1 MSLTSS
7 RVDSASE
14 LFQTAD
20 TPSNAA
26 QTSTRPPRGAIAG
39 VWHWL
44 VALVD
49 QALVSGTRF
58 LATIIVGRAC
68 GAGELGTYTLAFSLL
83 VLVGCFQEAIVTTPY
98 AVFGQRLRRRSRATY
113 AGAVARMHF
122 TAAAGS
128 AVLLLVLAAI
138 GFIFHIRALPTIA
151 LVLAITLP
159 CSLAIEF
166 VRRFALAELDVHAAA
181 LLDAGVAG
189 IQLVLLFVL
198 AQLKWLDARIALLA
212 VGLAYVTPAVLWWSF
227 YGKSRMR
234 RGSSTTPYWGRNWT
248 LGRWLVASQVMSVI
262 HGFMP
267 AWLLALLVGTSATGE
282 FVAYLNLALLANPLI
297 FAVGNLLTPRAAHAL
312 ATGGRQATQQLVLRV
327 LLYFV
332 ALMAVFSLGLSLA
345 GSTIVRFIYGHSF
358 VGSEKIAGLL
368 GLAAIMWSISATCGS
383 GLVALGRPRWGFVA
397 SCSGSIVTLLSIT
410 ILAPSWTVYG
420 ATLGLLMGS
429 TTAASIHAWAFI
441 RVSGGL
447 RMERFASSTPDFEH
461 RFATQD
467 MTNA

>member
-1 MSLTSS
+1 
-7 RVDSASE
+7 
-14 LFQTAD
+14 
-20 TPSNAA
+20 
-26 QTSTRPPRGAIAG
+26 
-39 VWHWL
+39 
-44 VALVD
+44 VD

-58 LATIIVGRAC
+58 LATIIVGRYC

-122 TAAAGS
+122 TAAACS
-128 AVLLLVLAAI
+128 AVLLLALAVI
-138 GFIFHIRALPTIA
+138 GFIFQIHALPTIA

-166 VRRFALAELDVHAAA
+166 VRRFALAELDVQAAA

-189 IQLVLLFVL
+189 IQLMLLFLL

-212 VGLAYVTPAVLWWSF
+212 VGIAYVTPAVLWWTL

-234 RGSSTTPYWGRNWT
+234 SGTSTTPYWRRNWT
-248 LGRWLVASQVMSVI
+248 LGRWLVASQLMAVV

-312 ATGGRQATQQLVLRV
+312 ATGGRQAAQQLVFRV

-332 ALMAVFSLGLSLA
+332 ALMAVFALGLSVA
-345 GSTIVRFIYGHSF
+345 GHTIVQFIYGHSF

-397 SCSGSIVTLLSIT
+397 SCMGSIVTVLSIT

-429 TTAASIHAWAFI
+429 ATAAAVHVWAFI

-447 RMERFASSTPDFEH
+447 RMERFASSKPDFEH

-467 MTNA
+467 LTNA